1 MLFILLGLI
10 LVVLAFGPQYWVR
23 HIIRKHHTPLE
34 NMPGTGAEL
43 AAHLIERFKLEGV
56 RVQETGPD
64 QNYYSPAEKI
74 VGLAPDVFHG
84 RSLSSVAIATHEV
97 GHAIQYNRQ
106 EAVSKLRSK
115 YTVPA
120 KMVQGIGIFIL
131 SSTPFIGLLAK
142 APAVMALTVVAG
154 IATMLA
160 SVVFHAMVLPEEYD
174 ASFGKALPILEEG
187 YVPEEHLP
195 AVREVLKAAAYT
207 YVAGALADILSIW
220 RWLLILR

>member
-1 MLFILLGLI
+1 M
-10 LVVLAFGPQYWVR
+10 
-23 HIIRKHHTPLE
+23 
-34 NMPGTGAEL
+34 
-43 AAHLIERFKLEGV
+43 
-56 RVQETGPD
+56 
-64 QNYYSPAEKI
+64 
-74 VGLAPDVFHG
+74 
-84 RSLSSVAIATHEV
+84 AIATHEV
-97 GHAIQYNRQ
+97 GHAIQYNRK

-160 SVVFHAMVLPEEYD
+160 SVVFHAMVLP
-174 ASFGKALPILEEG
+174 GKNTTPALAKPLPILEEG